1 MAFQAI
7 RSMAN
12 DGNPVIGPPIPID
25 NPPPNQ
31 LPPPIT
37 PGPMDHGLRAINRT
51 SRIRDF
57 LATNAN
63 RRGSPLGRRADGTV
77 AYDPTYYQNADG
89 SQYNGPPIGP
99 NNRPRPTVQ
108 SGSAPVPG
116 AFNGANP
123 ATVAGSATTVSN
135 APPRKPVWNG
145 GPLDGGV

>member
-12 DGNPVIGPPIPID
+12 DGSIELPPQPTTDGPPTS
-25 NPPPNQ
+25 
-31 LPPPIT
+31 LPPPIK
-37 PGPMDHGLRAINRT
+37 PGPMDQGLRAINRT

-57 LATNAN
+57 LAAN
-63 RRGSPLGRRADGTV
+63 PGRRGGPLGRRADGTV
-77 AYDPTYYQNADG
+77 AYDPSFYQNADG
-89 SQYNGPPIGP
+89 SQYNGPPVGP

-108 SGSAPVPG
+108 SGGGPVPG

-123 ATVAGSATTVSN
+123 ATVAGSANTVSN
-135 APPRKPVWNG
+135 APPRRPVWNG